1 MLNLVVLLEADRNC
15 FDDQRNSHHHENS
28 SDIEAKKMGLNEND
42 VVFSLECL
50 VDVAVALASM
60 EERLKKETMRL
71 KEGLKNIDN
80 AIKLSDFSMKPL
92 VISDNITTV
101 GAIFL
106 PP

>member
-1 MLNLVVLLEADRNC
+1 
-15 FDDQRNSHHHENS
+15 
-28 SDIEAKKMGLNEND
+28 MGLNEND

-80 AIKLSDFSMKPL
+80 AIKLILVKVELRAMAISWRNKENSCPWRLWKSFEELGQIRETARGCLLVGDF
-92 VISDNITTV
+92 
-101 GAIFL
+101 
-106 PP
+106 

>member
-1 MLNLVVLLEADRNC
+1 M
-15 FDDQRNSHHHENS
+15 
-28 SDIEAKKMGLNEND
+28 IK
-42 VVFSLECL
+42 ECL

-80 AIKLSDFSMKPL
+80 AIKLSDFYMKPL
-92 VISDNITTV
+92 VINDNITTV
-101 GAIFL
+101 RAIFL

>member
-1 MLNLVVLLEADRNC
+1 
-15 FDDQRNSHHHENS
+15 
-28 SDIEAKKMGLNEND
+28 MGLNKND

-80 AIKLSDFSMKPL
+80 AIKLSDFYMKPL
-92 VISDNITTV
+92 VINDNITTV
-101 GAIFL
+101 RAIFL